1 MAKIDE
7 QLFSTTMIQIILEHL
22 VRVGVIT
29 GNDQRAMY
37 LEAAAV
43 IAKQNDRKD
52 TDTITYLKFLAY
64 GVDVDSGDD
73 E

>member
-7 QLFSTTMIQIILEHL
+7 QLFATTMIQVILEHL

-43 IAKQNDRKD
+43 LTEADARRYA
-52 TDTITYLKFLAY
+52 DTINYMKYLAY
-64 GVDVDSGDD
+64 GADVDGDD